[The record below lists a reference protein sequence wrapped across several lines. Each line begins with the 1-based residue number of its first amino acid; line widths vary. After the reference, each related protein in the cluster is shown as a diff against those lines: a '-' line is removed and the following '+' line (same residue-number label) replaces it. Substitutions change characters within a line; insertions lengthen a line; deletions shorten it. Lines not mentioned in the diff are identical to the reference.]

1 LLLWALPRLNH
12 QAHNRQTQFQSTL
25 ARLNTI
31 HNLYYYQDL
40 MAGMREAIE
49 QGVFAEFK
57 QWFYKMQNA

>member
-1 LLLWALPRLNH
+1 MQRKNEILG
-12 QAHNRQTQFQSTL
+12 

-57 QWFYKMQNA
+57 QWFYKMQMHKRLLFFVDEGF